1 MANGVTTPTILEEIL
16 AHKQKEVAAMK
27 SVVSLI
33 ELEGKLPDTDETRGF
48 TKAIRNRILEKKPAI
63 IAEIK
68 KASPSKGLIRENFR
82 PAEHA
87 EDYAKNNATC
97 LSVLTDEK
105 FFQGQNEHLQQAR
118 LACQIPVIRKD
129 FIIDPYQIAES
140 RVLGADCILL
150 IVMALQ
156 HSQLAELVA
165 YANELSIDIL
175 VEIHNRQEL
184 DQALELG
191 IDLLG
196 INNRNLHTFET
207 DIEVTLELAE
217 HIPSD
222 KLVITESGIN
232 SREDVEVM
240 LSNNIYGFL
249 VGESFMQSDKPGVKL
264 KELFF

>member
-1 MANGVTTPTILEEIL
+1 M
-16 AHKQKEVAAMK
+16 QKIIRRIMLPVFLF
-27 SVVSLI
+27 SL
-33 ELEGKLPDTDETRGF
+33 TR
-48 TKAIRNRILEKKPAI
+48 N
-63 IAEIK
+63 
-68 KASPSKGLIRENFR
+68 
-82 PAEHA
+82 
-87 EDYAKNNATC
+87 
-97 LSVLTDEK
+97 

>member
-1 MANGVTTPTILEEIL
+1 
-16 AHKQKEVAAMK
+16 MK
-27 SVVSLI
+27 SVVSQI
-33 ELEGKLPDTDETRGF
+33 ELERKLPDTDETRGF
-48 TKAIRNRILEKKPAI
+48 TRAIRNRILEKKPAI

-68 KASPSKGLIRENFR
+68 KASPSKGLIRENLR

-156 HSQLAELVA
+156 NSQLAELVA
-165 YANELSIDIL
+165 YANEMSIDIL

>member
-1 MANGVTTPTILEEIL
+1 M
-16 AHKQKEVAAMK
+16 
-27 SVVSLI
+27 
-33 ELEGKLPDTDETRGF
+33 
-48 TKAIRNRILEKKPAI
+48 
-63 IAEIK
+63 
-68 KASPSKGLIRENFR
+68 
-82 PAEHA
+82 
-87 EDYAKNNATC
+87 
-97 LSVLTDEK
+97 
-105 FFQGQNEHLQQAR
+105 
-118 LACQIPVIRKD
+118 
-129 FIIDPYQIAES
+129 
-140 RVLGADCILL
+140 

-249 VGESFMQSDKPGVKL
+249 VGESFICLLYTSPSQRDS
-264 KELFF
+264 